1 MKNEDILEEDEL
13 PEEEEIRLT
22 DIERR
27 LKDLE
32 SDCNKLS
39 KCIESIDKDN
49 RPVVDYIARND
60 IQLLSAKIEKLK
72 TPSAVDT
79 QARKDVD
86 SLSMEVQK
94 KADQISV
101 TRLSDRINVLESAS
115 TSLVDHQA
123 RQDINTLSLRV
134 EELETKPDKD
144 INARQGVE
152 QLSLVVQ
159 GKADKNEVETLKGTA
174 TALKNTI
181 ATLAT
186 RVEKLEK
193 STKSSIDRDAW
204 NKIEKE
210 VDDLSSRMNSPG
222 NRNSRKLG
230 VCLFLCAVLLF
241 NILVIWFITCMPTGG
256 SIEWLFLLPLLA
268 VTVIDAVCVAL
279 LSYRIIVDACENAWV
294 GVSAAIAL
302 LVLNIVAIWLF
313 AFYPSELTAAVYA
326 LLVFLMVA
334 NIAEGVATVFYSYGN
349 ENGYIPSIFTF
360 IALLPV
366 LIIFIG
372 WIRV

>member
-1 MKNEDILEEDEL
+1 MKEDK
-13 PEEEEIRLT
+13 
-22 DIERR
+22 
-27 LKDLE
+27 KDLMANHRLPQDPNLIRQQVMVE
-32 SDCNKLS
+32 RIKTEIQNQINANEIINKL
-39 KCIESIDKDN
+39 KEQVK
-49 RPVVDYIARND
+49 
-60 IQLLSAKIEKLK
+60 KLENG
-72 TPSAVDT
+72 SAVDKT
-79 QARKDVD
+79 ARTDIQ
-86 SLSMEVQK
+86 SLSDRIEALRTTPIMDPYARSEVDRLSSEVDRLSNE
-94 KADQISV
+94 KADQTSV
-101 TRLSDRINVLESAS
+101 THLSDRINVLESAS
-115 TSLVDHQA
+115 TS
-123 RQDINTLSLRV
+123 QDINKLSLRV

-152 QLSLVVQ
+152 QLSLAVQ
-159 GKADKNEVETLKGTA
+159 GKADKNNV
-174 TALKNTI
+174 TI
-181 ATLAT
+181 LET
-186 RVEKLEK
+186 RVKELEK

-204 NKIEKE
+204 NGMKEK

-268 VTVIDAVCVAL
+268 ITVIDAVCVAL
-279 LSYRIIVDACENAWV
+279 LSYRIIADACENAWV

-313 AFYPSELTAAVYA
+313 AFYPSELRAAVYA

-349 ENGYIPSIFTF
+349 KNGYIPSIFTF

>member
-1 MKNEDILEEDEL
+1 MKEDKKDLMANHKLPQDPNLIRQQVMVERIKTEIQNQINANEIINKLKEQVKKLENESAVDKTA
-13 PEEEEIRLT
+13 RT
-22 DIERR
+22 DIQS
-27 LKDLE
+27 L
-32 SDCNKLS
+32 SD
-39 KCIESIDKDN
+39 
-49 RPVVDYIARND
+49 R
-60 IQLLSAKIEKLK
+60 IEKLK

-134 EELETKPDKD
+134 KELESKLDKD
-144 INARQGVE
+144 INACQGVE
-152 QLSLVVQ
+152 QLSLAVQ
-159 GKADKNEVETLKGTA
+159 GKADKNNV
-174 TALKNTI
+174 TI
-181 ATLAT
+181 LET
-186 RVEKLEK
+186 RVKELEK

-204 NKIEKE
+204 NGMKEK

-268 VTVIDAVCVAL
+268 ITVIDAVCVAL
-279 LSYRIIVDACENAWV
+279 LSYRIIADACENAWV

-313 AFYPSELTAAVYA
+313 AFYPSELRAAVYA

-349 ENGYIPSIFTF
+349 KNGYIPSIFTL

>member
-27 LKDLE
+27 LDDLE
-32 SDCNKLS
+32 SDCNELS

-101 TRLSDRINVLESAS
+101 TRLSDRINALESAS
-115 TSLVDHQA
+115 ASLVDHQA

-134 EELETKPDKD
+134 EELETKPDED

-152 QLSLVVQ
+152 QLSLAVQ

-174 TALKNTI
+174 TALKSTI

-186 RVEKLEK
+186 RIEKLEK

-268 VTVIDAVCVAL
+268 VTVIDAACVAL
-279 LSYRIIVDACENAWV
+279 FSYRVITDACDNAWV

-334 NIAEGVATVFYSYGN
+334 NIAEGAAAIFYSYGN
-349 ENGYIPSIFTF
+349 ENGFIPSIFTF

>member
-1 MKNEDILEEDEL
+1 MKEDK
-13 PEEEEIRLT
+13 
-22 DIERR
+22 
-27 LKDLE
+27 KDLMANHRLPQDPNLIRQQVMVKRIKTE
-32 SDCNKLS
+32 IQNQINANEIINKL
-39 KCIESIDKDN
+39 KEQ
-49 RPVVDYIARND
+49 V
-60 IQLLSAKIEKLK
+60 EKLENE
-72 TPSAVDT
+72 SAVDKT
-79 QARKDVD
+79 ARTEIQ
-86 SLSMEVQK
+86 SLSDRIEALRTTPIMDPYARSEVDRLSNE
-94 KADQISV
+94 KADQTRV
-101 TRLSDRINVLESAS
+101 THLSDRINVLESAS
-115 TSLVDHQA
+115 TS
-123 RQDINTLSLRV
+123 QDINTLSLRV
-134 EELETKPDKD
+134 KELESKLDKD
-144 INARQGVE
+144 INACQGVE
-152 QLSLVVQ
+152 QLSLAV
-159 GKADKNEVETLKGTA
+159 KEDKNEVETLKGTA

-204 NKIEKE
+204 NGMKEK

-268 VTVIDAVCVAL
+268 VTVIDAVCVVL

-294 GVSAAIAL
+294 GVSAAIVL